1 MRRLALIVLL
11 ALLPAPALAAWTD
24 TGQNLI
30 DAADG
35 TAVSSI
41 LMNTLNALSVGDVAV
56 CAVGTDE
63 TGIGTTDGDNAQHTT
78 IVDGSSN
85 TWVQAVEFQ
94 NMQTSTAADGA
105 SVSIYYSKI
114 TSALASGGN
123 ITFNFSAATTRKA
136 FACWRFT
143 TPVGTTLSVAAGSS
157 TLANDAADP
166 GSMTVAT
173 GVSQEHLFVR
183 ASACETNST
192 TWTPTAGYSAF
203 TNFGSQSNSGTAS
216 TSIALGVEYK
226 IETVA
231 TSTASN
237 PTQATVDCASVMVG
251 LDEVAAGGGATAGL
265 WGGWF

>member
-1 MRRLALIVLL
+1 MRRLVLL
-11 ALLPAPALAAWTD
+11 VALLLPAPALAAWTD
-24 TGQNLI
+24 TAQNLI

-35 TAVSSI
+35 SAVSSI

-63 TGIGTTDGDNAQHTT
+63 TGTGTTDGDNNQHTT

-85 TWVQAVEFQ
+85 TWVQAAEFQ

-105 SVSIYYSKI
+105 SVSIYYARI

-136 FACWRFT
+136 FACWRF
-143 TPVGTTLSVAAGSS
+143 SVAAGSTVSLAAGAS

-173 GVSQEHLFVR
+173 GVSQSHLFVR
-183 ASACETNST
+183 ASACETNSP
-192 TWTPTAGYSAF
+192 TWTPTATYSAF
-203 TNFGSQSNSGTAS
+203 TNFGSQSNSGTAA

-226 IETVA
+226 IETAA

-237 PTQATVDCASVMVG
+237 PTLATVDCASVMVG
-251 LDEVAAGGGATAGL
+251 LDEVAAAGGSAGL